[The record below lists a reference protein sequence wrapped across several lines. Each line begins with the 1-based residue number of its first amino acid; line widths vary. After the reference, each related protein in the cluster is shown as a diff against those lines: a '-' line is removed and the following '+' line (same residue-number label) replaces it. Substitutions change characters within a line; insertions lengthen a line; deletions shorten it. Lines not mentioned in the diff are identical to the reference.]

1 MPYIKRISSIVAKGD
16 NNSGG
21 NKKAGLVSST
31 DWSRIPRNILFSNVT
46 NTIPTL
52 DCMLKNCR
60 HVKGNDGLVQI
71 IYMPFTRTYVN
82 KRARNNTL
90 K

>member
-1 MPYIKRISSIVAKGD
+1 MPYIKSISSRIARAD

-46 NTIPTL
+46 NTLPTL
-52 DCMLKNCR
+52 DCMLTNCR
-60 HVKGNDGLVQI
+60 KVRDSNGVIQTI
-71 IYMPFTRTYVN
+71 SMPFTRTYVN

>member
-31 DWSRIPRNILFSNVT
+31 DWSRIPRKILFSNVT
-46 NTIPTL
+46 NTLPTL
-52 DCMLKNCR
+52 DCM
-60 HVKGNDGLVQI
+60 
-71 IYMPFTRTYVN
+71 
-82 KRARNNTL
+82 
-90 K
+90 

>member
-1 MPYIKRISSIVAKGD
+1 MPYIKRISSRIARAD

-31 DWSRIPRNILFSNVT
+31 DWSRIPRNILFSSVT
-46 NTIPTL
+46 NTLPTL
-52 DCMLKNCR
+52 ECMLTNCR
-60 HVKGNDGLVQI
+60 KVRGDNGLIQTI
-71 IYMPFTRTYVN
+71 SMPFTRTYVN
-82 KRARNNTL
+82 KRARNNTF

>member
-1 MPYIKRISSIVAKGD
+1 MPYIKRIASIVAKGD

-21 NKKAGLVSST
+21 NKKAGLVPSS
-31 DWSRIPRNILFSNVT
+31 DWSRIPRQILFSNVT
-46 NTIPTL
+46 NTLPTL
-52 DCMLKNCR
+52 DCMLTNCR
-60 HVKGNDGLVQI
+60 NVRDSNGVIQTI
-71 IYMPFTRTYVN
+71 SMPFTRTYVN

>member
-21 NKKAGLVSST
+21 NKKAGLVPSS
-31 DWSRIPRNILFSNVT
+31 DWSRIPRQILFSNVT
-46 NTIPTL
+46 NTLPTL
-52 DCMLKNCR
+52 DCMLTNCKKVR
-60 HVKGNDGLVQI
+60 DSNGVIQTI
-71 IYMPFTRTYVN
+71 SMPFTRTYVN

>member
-1 MPYIKRISSIVAKGD
+1 MPYIKSIASIVAKAD

-21 NKKAGLVSST
+21 NKKAGLVSSS
-31 DWSRIPRNILFSNVT
+31 DWNRIPRQILFSNVT
-46 NTIPTL
+46 NTLPTL
-52 DCMLKNCR
+52 DCMLTNCR
-60 HVKGNDGLVQI
+60 KVRDNNGVIQTI
-71 IYMPFTRTYVN
+71 SMPFTRTYIN

>member
-1 MPYIKRISSIVAKGD
+1 MPYIKRIASSVAKAD

-21 NKKAGLVSST
+21 NKKAGLVPSS
-31 DWSRIPRNILFSNVT
+31 DWSRIPRQILFSNVT
-46 NTIPTL
+46 NTLPTL
-52 DCMLKNCR
+52 DCMLTNCKKVR
-60 HVKGNDGLVQI
+60 DSNGVIQTI
-71 IYMPFTRTYVN
+71 SMPFTRTYVN

>member
-1 MPYIKRISSIVAKGD
+1 MPYIKSISSRITRAD

-46 NTIPTL
+46 NTLPTL
-52 DCMLKNCR
+52 DCMLTNCR
-60 HVKGNDGLVQI
+60 KVRDNNGVIQTI
-71 IYMPFTRTYVN
+71 SMPFTRTYVN